1 MNAQLQKNFQ
11 EQGILHQLNCPHT
24 PEQLGIVERRH
35 HVVVE
40 LGLAQLF
47 NSGVSSRLWVESL
60 LESFSTPIHILN
72 RLPSTSLP
80 VNKSPFWMVYNKT
93 PLYSSFRV
101 FGCMC
106 FPYLKMYVSN
116 KFDPKSAPC
125 IFFGYIIHHKVYKCF
140 NPENGHTYY
149 STHEVF
155 DEESFPAKD
164 VTQLKRS
171 VSSSLILTSLIDYL
185 PQVALQ

>member
-1 MNAQLQKNFQ
+1 MNAQLQKHFQ
-11 EQGILHQLNCPHT
+11 EQGILHQLNFPHT
-24 PEQLGIVERRH
+24 PKQLGMAERRH

-47 NSGVSSRLWVESL
+47 NTGFSSGFWV
-60 LESFSTPIHILN
+60 ESFSTPIN
-72 RLPSTSLP
+72 RLPYTSLP
-80 VNKSPFWMVYNKT
+80 VNKSPFWLVYNKT

-101 FGCMC
+101 FGCLF

-125 IFFGYIIHHKVYKCF
+125 IFFGYSIHHKGYKCF
-140 NPENGHTYY
+140 NPENGHANY
-149 STHEVF
+149 SRHVVF
-155 DEESFPAKD
+155 DEESFPAND

-185 PQVALQ
+185 PQLAIQ